1 MICPCALESSI
12 PIRFGEEMMAEN
24 DEKLEIEVENDVADV
39 EKTENQPEVAEKQE
53 LEPDDGIK
61 DLKIRLEQ
69 ERLARA
75 EAERQAQMARE
86 QAYYASNEAHDTNL
100 QLVRNAID
108 TVKANN
114 DALKRAYSEALSV
127 GDYNKSAEI
136 QEALSLNAARLME
149 LERGRAAME
158 QAPKPQRPEP
168 ARPADPVEALASQLS
183 PRSAE
188 WIRKNPQCVTDP
200 RMYQKMVAAHNLA
213 LADGLQP
220 DTDDYFAY
228 VEDTMKIRRQ
238 AAPAQ
243 ARQEAAD
250 DDAMSSAAKA
260 TQRRSAPPAAPV
272 TRAGT
277 PTGQRPGTVRLT
289 SKEAEIARDIGMTE
303 EEYARNKML
312 LQKEG
317 RL

>member
-1 MICPCALESSI
+1 
-12 PIRFGEEMMAEN
+12 MAEN
-24 DEKLEIEVENDVADV
+24 DEKLEIEVENDVSDV
-39 EKTENQPEVAEKQE
+39 EKVENQPEVAEKQE

-61 DLKIRLEQ
+61 DLKMRLEQ

-75 EAERQAQMARE
+75 EAEKQAQAARE
-86 QAYYASNEAHDTNL
+86 QAYYASSEAHDTNL

-108 TVKANN
+108 TVRSNN
-114 DALKRAYSEALSV
+114 DVLKRAYSEALSV
-127 GDYNKSAEI
+127 GDYSKSAEI

-158 QAPKPQRPEP
+158 QAPKPQKPEP

-188 WIRKNPQCVTDP
+188 WVRKNPQCVTDP

-213 LADGLQP
+213 MADGLQP

-228 VEDTMKIRRQ
+228 VEDTMKIRRPP
-238 AAPAQ
+238 AP
-243 ARQEAAD
+243 ARQED
-250 DDAMSSAAKA
+250 DGDAMSSAAKV

-289 SKEAEIARDIGMTE
+289 KAEAETARDLGMTE